1 MIFDYE
7 TLKVIWWLFIGV
19 LLIGFA
25 VTDGF
30 DMGVGFLLPFLG
42 RTDDERRVII
52 NSVGATWEGNQVWFI
67 TAGGATFAAWPLVY
81 ATAFSGFYWALLLV
95 LFALFFRPVGFDYR
109 SKVDDPRWRNAWD
122 WGLFVGGTVPA
133 LVFGVAFGNLLLGVP
148 FHYER
153 DMQVYY
159 TGSFFALLNPF
170 GLLAGVVSLAMLVM
184 HGASYLQLRSEGEIN
199 ARAKT
204 ALKVAAVVMMA
215 AFALAGLWLAMGID
229 GYRIVSMP
237 PPDTAFT
244 PLAKAVEK
252 APGAWLA
259 NYSAH
264 PWMIAAPLLG
274 FAGAAIAIA
283 FSAANRALPAF
294 VASALSVAGV
304 ILTAGFSL
312 FPFIMPSSS
321 NPNSGLTVW
330 DAVSSHRTLQVM
342 FWVVV
347 IFLPIVLAYTS
358 WVYRV
363 LRGKIT
369 VETIRKNPHT
379 TY

>member
-1 MIFDYE
+1 
-7 TLKVIWWLFIGV
+7 
-19 LLIGFA
+19 
-25 VTDGF
+25 
-30 DMGVGFLLPFLG
+30 
-42 RTDDERRVII
+42 
-52 NSVGATWEGNQVWFI
+52 
-67 TAGGATFAAWPLVY
+67 
-81 ATAFSGFYWALLLV
+81 
-95 LFALFFRPVGFDYR
+95 
-109 SKVDDPRWRNAWD
+109 
-122 WGLFVGGTVPA
+122 
-133 LVFGVAFGNLLLGVP
+133 
-148 FHYER
+148 
-153 DMQVYY
+153 
-159 TGSFFALLNPF
+159 
-170 GLLAGVVSLAMLVM
+170 
-184 HGASYLQLRSEGEIN
+184 
-199 ARAKT
+199 
-204 ALKVAAVVMMA
+204 
-215 AFALAGLWLAMGID
+215 MGID

-237 PPDTAFT
+237 PADTAFT

-264 PWMIAAPLLG
+264 PWMIAAPVLG
-274 FAGAAIAIA
+274 FAGAAIAIV

-294 VASALSVAGV
+294 VASALAVSGV

-321 NPNSGLTVW
+321 NPNSSLTVW
-330 DAVSSHRTLQVM
+330 DAVSSYRTLQVM

-379 TY
+379 SY